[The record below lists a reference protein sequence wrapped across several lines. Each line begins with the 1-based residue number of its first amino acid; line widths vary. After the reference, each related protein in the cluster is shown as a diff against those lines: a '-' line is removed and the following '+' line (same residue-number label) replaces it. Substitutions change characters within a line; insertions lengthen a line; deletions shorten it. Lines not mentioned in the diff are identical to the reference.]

1 MIVFLLLY
9 KIIKYITIPINR
21 GTNMNLFKILLI
33 SLIIIFPLKAY
44 SFSYSEIDNNSQVV
58 YSPYSGVFTDGG
70 IAEDRIVLTKHSA
83 DENNSFPKYTYKD
96 KEIQLNSDFDFLYNE
111 KLYGIDNKNLKYYQI
126 TYDKVKFTEKQL
138 SYEQVENAFKGYDV
152 VKISDFKDGMY
163 RILNGYKDKEILL
176 YNDTDKSF
184 KNYSVKPEKFSPDK
198 NINGLIKLPYWGK
211 VIFSPDTKSEN
222 QETYT
227 IKIR

>member
-1 MIVFLLLY
+1 
-9 KIIKYITIPINR
+9 
-21 GTNMNLFKILLI
+21 MNLFKILLI

-184 KNYSVKPEKFSPDK
+184 ENYSVKPEKFSPDK

>member
-83 DENNSFPKYTYKD
+83 DENNSYPKYTYKD

-184 KNYSVKPEKFSPDK
+184 ENYSVKPEKFSPDK